1 MTRIYTRTG
10 DAGETGLLGGRR
22 VGKDHPR
29 VEAYGTL
36 DELNSVLGVARA
48 FLKQEKPQ
56 LEGVDPV
63 LEEFQHDLFALG
75 AEVASPAGGQNV
87 PRCTAEDVQRLERH
101 IDRLDAGLPPLRE
114 FILPGGAVGG
124 SLLHLA
130 RTVSR
135 RAERRLVTLAKT
147 ETLNPELLRYL
158 NRLSDLLFVLA
169 RSVNA
174 RMSAPET
181 PWQKADGG
189 KRA

>member
-22 VGKDHPR
+22 VSKDDVR

-48 FLKQEKPQ
+48 FLSNEKQK
-56 LEGVDPV
+56 LEGVEAL
-63 LEEFQHDLFALG
+63 LEELQHDLFALG

-87 PRCTAEDVQRLERH
+87 PRCAPEDVQRLERH
-101 IDRLDAGLPPLRE
+101 IDRLDAALPPLRE
-114 FILPGGAVGG
+114 FILPGGAVTG
-124 SLLHLA
+124 SLIHLA

-135 RAERRLVTLAKT
+135 RAERRLVALAKT

-174 RMSAPET
+174 RLSATET
-181 PWQKADGG
+181 AWQKADGG